1 MLIQSTWTITP
12 DTTAVLPRTYCLE
25 LIKQLQ
31 AKMGLTMGEEKI
43 PSVTFSGIMGDCSGN
58 QDFLS
63 FAPEEFYQLSLA
75 GLSEKSAKA
84 IASLDLGESLE
95 FLGAKFNITDRENNL
110 TSYEQLYTLTVAEE
124 PQAIRVFELDFL
136 SPTAFNYQRLHLPLP
151 VPNLMFRGWLEK
163 WNNFAS
169 IYLGGEELIEYL
181 SEGVK
186 IKRHKIQT
194 RNFQLEKGYITGF
207 TGQVVLQVPS
217 RFEPLLANVTN
228 LLVQYSTWCGTGVKT
243 RLGMGKTEV
252 RSQKSEIRS

>member
-25 LIKQLQ
+25 LSKQLHQ
-31 AKMGLTMGEEKI
+31 KMGLTMGEEKI
-43 PSVTFSGIMGDCSGN
+43 PSVTFSGIMGECTSA

-63 FAPEEFYQLSLA
+63 FAPEEFYQLSLS

-95 FLGAKFNITDRENNL
+95 FLGSKFKIIDRVDKL
-110 TSYEQLYTLTVAEE
+110 TSYEELYTLTVAED
-124 PQAIRVFELDFL
+124 PKAIRVFELDFL
-136 SPTAFNYQRLHLPLP
+136 SPTAFNYQKLHLPLP
-151 VPNLMFRGWLEK
+151 VPNLMFRGWLDK
-163 WNNFAS
+163 WNNFGS
-169 IYLGGEELIEYL
+169 IYLGGDELIEYL

-194 RNFQLEKGYITGF
+194 RNFQLDKGYITGF

-228 LLVQYSTWCGTGVKT
+228 LLVQYSSWCGTGVKT
-243 RLGMGKTEV
+243 RLGMGQTNLK
-252 RSQKSEIRS
+252 I